1 MECYCDYEP
10 SDFYSASRPVARKV
24 HRCEE
29 CGGPVLPGEQ
39 YERAFSVTYGHA
51 DTFKT
56 CVRCVD
62 LRTWVKN
69 NVPCLCWAHGNLNED
84 LREAVNEARWR
95 APEETAGLWFGFM
108 RRVVARRKHNE
119 LHRRAA

>member
-1 MECYCDYEP
+1 MDCYCDYEP
-10 SDFYSASRPVARKV
+10 SDFYSATQPVARKV

-29 CGGPVLPGEQ
+29 CGGPVLPGEK
-39 YERAFSVTYGHA
+39 YERAFVVTYGHA

-56 CVRCVD
+56 CARCVD

-84 LREAVNEARWR
+84 LREAVDEARWR
-95 APEETAGLWFGFM
+95 APEETVGLWFGFM

-119 LHRRAA
+119 LYRRTA